1 MENGCKEL
9 RKERETPSTL
19 PLTCVPPH
27 HITTV

>member
-19 PLTCVPPH
+19 LLTCVPH